1 VKSRARGVG
10 IVLTA
15 LSLALVTGCGRDSDG
30 GDTANVPGVTS
41 EPCPDAVDQEKGCIY
56 LGVITDLTGVFKG
69 VGVPVTEGQ
78 KAFWA
83 KVNADGGIGDYEVDV
98 VTHVKDNAYNPDTH
112 AAVFAEIEDD
122 VLALAQSLGTAHT
135 NGILEDVQENSILT
149 QPTSLGSNWIF
160 EEGVTE
166 IGTNYCAEAMNI
178 VDYAVDEL
186 GAKSIA
192 AVHYAGDYGD
202 DNMVGARI
210 AAEERGIKFTDI
222 PLEVQVEESQAAAVG
237 QIKRAK
243 PDVVVI
249 ATGPTDLAAVVG
261 LSAAGGY
268 TGKFIGAI
276 PSWNSALV
284 ASPAGPAITALYLQ
298 ATSFGTW
305 EADTAGHEAMRA
317 AAGSAAPNDWYMI
330 GWAGQYVMKAALE
343 AAIED
348 DNLTREGLVEAGMA
362 LDGVDGEGMLP
373 EGSGNYA
380 GGPNEAVSR
389 ATYFSSISPDASTGL
404 SLVEEAFTGPTA
416 EGYDFVGACYEEV
429 DLG

>member
-1 VKSRARGVG
+1 MKTRARGVG

-15 LSLALVTGCGRDSDG
+15 LSLALVTGCGRDSTDG
-30 GDTANVPGVTS
+30 DNAAVPGVTS
-41 EPCPDAVDQEKGCIY
+41 EPCPQAVDQEKGCIY
-56 LGVITDLTGVFKG
+56 LGVITDLTGVFKL
-69 VGVPVTEGQ
+69 VGGPVTEGQ

-83 KVNADGGIGDYEVDV
+83 KVNAEGGIGDYEIDV
-98 VTHVKDNAYNPDTH
+98 VTNVKDNAYNPDTH
-112 AAVFAEIEDD
+112 ASVYAEIEDK
-122 VLALAQSLGTAHT
+122 VLGLAQSLGTAHT
-135 NGILEDVQENSILT
+135 NGILEDVQDASILT

-160 EEGVTE
+160 EGGVTE

-210 AAEERGIKFTDI
+210 AAEARDIEFTDI
-222 PLEVQVEESQAAAVG
+222 PIEVQVEESQAAAVG
-237 QIKRAK
+237 AIKRAK

-261 LSAAGGY
+261 LSAVGGF

-276 PSWNSALV
+276 PSWNSALL
-284 ASPAGPAITALYLQ
+284 ASEAGPAITALYMQ

-305 EADTAGHEAMRA
+305 ESDTAGHEAMRA
-317 AAGSAAPNDWYMI
+317 AAGKKADPNDWYMI

-343 AAIED
+343 AAIEAD
-348 DNLTREGLVEAGMA
+348 DLTREGLVAAGEG
-362 LDGVDGEGMLP
+362 LTGVSGDGMLP

-380 GGPNEAVSR
+380 GDPNERVVRSTSINKVDAKAASGVST
-389 ATYFSSISPDASTGL
+389 AA
-404 SLVEEAFTGPTA
+404 EAFTGPTVEA
-416 EGYDFVGACYEEV
+416 YEFTEPCY
-429 DLG
+429 LQK